1 MVIVLCLVGVGGE
14 IFAFS
19 CCVVLAVFGMN

>member
-1 MVIVLCLVGVGGE
+1 VIVLCLVGVGGE

-19 CCVVLAVFGMN
+19 CCVDLAVFGMN

>member
-1 MVIVLCLVGVGGE
+1 LCLVGVGGE